1 MTRSESL
8 WYILSMDLKQYFYRL
23 TPTER
28 DSFARRAGTTVRYI
42 QCHLLTQRKIPRPG
56 LMRKLV
62 SASGNVVTLDDLL
75 AHFYKTRPADLG
87 PARRR
92 PASV

>member
-1 MTRSESL
+1 
-8 WYILSMDLKQYFYRL
+8 MDLKQYFYRL
-23 TPTER
+23 TPPER
-28 DSFARRAGTTVRYI
+28 DSFARRVGTTVRYI
-42 QCHLLTQRKIPRPG
+42 QCHLLTQRKIPRPA

-62 SASGNVVTLDDLL
+62 SASGNAVTLDDLL

-87 PARRR
+87 PARSR